1 LAAVLIS
8 ESCCWAARVFRVTAV
23 SCVFRGIQWDK
34 TLLDEKLS
42 DSNLSKQLAQS
53 IYRVTQPIK
62 SSPGQTSTR
71 QERRIMETRSP
82 EEIEESTERLLQDLK
97 AVVADGEELLRAGAT
112 ELGERGA
119 VAREKLQAAL
129 EIAKDTQRKIQQRA
143 TQTAETT
150 DRLIR
155 QNPYQ
160 ALGIAFFGGMLFGII
175 LTRR

>member
-1 LAAVLIS
+1 VA
-8 ESCCWAARVFRVTAV
+8 
-23 SCVFRGIQWDK
+23 CVFRGIQWDK

-42 DSNLSKQLAQS
+42 DSNLSKQLAKWKNQEQS
-53 IYRVTQPIK
+53 TEQVVAR
-62 SSPGQTSTR
+62 SNSTR

-143 TQTAETT
+143 TQTAEAT

>member
-1 LAAVLIS
+1 
-8 ESCCWAARVFRVTAV
+8 
-23 SCVFRGIQWDK
+23 
-34 TLLDEKLS
+34 
-42 DSNLSKQLAQS
+42 
-53 IYRVTQPIK
+53 
-62 SSPGQTSTR
+62 
-71 QERRIMETRSP
+71 METRSP

-143 TQTAETT
+143 TQTAEAT